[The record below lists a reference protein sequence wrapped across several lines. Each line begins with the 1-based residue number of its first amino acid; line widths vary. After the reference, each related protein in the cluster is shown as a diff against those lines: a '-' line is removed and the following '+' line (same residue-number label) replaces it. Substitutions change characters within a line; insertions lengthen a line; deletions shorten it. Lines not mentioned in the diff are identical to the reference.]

1 MTRPRLLAAPS
12 MLAAVVVLALTLAA
26 CGGDKK
32 TDTNANLATAAPAAT
47 ITSGGIPA
55 PPATTAGAGAAS
67 ATASAPTAAVSF
79 PLTTQSN
86 DGRLVTFAK
95 AAERII
101 CLSPGNTEIFYAIGA
116 GKSVIA
122 TDQFSDYPA
131 EAKALPKID
140 YSNPSVESIV
150 ALKPDLVIAATRQ
163 KELVPAFEQVGL
175 KVLLLEEPAAI
186 DGVLARVTLQGA
198 ITNRPQ
204 EAAALVAEMQGKL
217 KSVTDRVASVSG
229 GPRVY
234 HELDPGLF
242 SVAPNSFIGDMYTR
256 LKARNIAQGA
266 AGAFPQ
272 LSAEAIIAADPEVI
286 VLTDAKYPGG
296 SPDEVKKRSGWSAIS
311 AIKSNRLYAIE
322 GDLVSRPGPRIVEGF
337 QQIAKALYPDLF
349 R

>member
-1 MTRPRLLAAPS
+1 MRHRFHRRAPLLLAAALLT
-12 MLAAVVVLALTLAA
+12 LALAA
-26 CGGDKK
+26 CGGGAKN
-32 TDTNANLATAAPAAT
+32 TDAVATNATPAVSVA
-47 ITSGGIPA
+47 SPA
-55 PPATTAGAGAAS
+55 QPAAS
-67 ATASAPTAAVSF
+67 AAGSASF
-79 PLTTQSN
+79 PLTARSS
-86 DGRLVTFAK
+86 DGRSVTLAK

-116 GKSVIA
+116 GRSVIA

-163 KELVPAFEQVGL
+163 KELVPAFEQAGL
-175 KVLLLEEPAAI
+175 KVLLLEEPDSV
-186 DGVLARVTLQGA
+186 DGVLQRVTLQGA
-198 ITNRPQ
+198 ISNRPT
-204 EAAALVAEMQGKL
+204 EAAALVTDMQGKI
-217 KSVTDRVASVSG
+217 KAVTDKVAGVTS

-266 AGAFPQ
+266 SGAFPQ

-296 SPDEVKKRSGWSAIS
+296 TPDDVKKRSGWSAIS
-311 AIKSNRLYAIE
+311 AVRSNRLYALD

-337 QQIAKALYPDLF
+337 QQIAKALYPDRF
-349 R
+349 P